1 MKNPIIKSLILLALL
16 SAMVFL
22 FISKV
27 QSSMIDF
34 EVNYTAGQR
43 LKWGEG
49 LYRVEDEHY
58 MFKYPPPAAILYV
71 PLTYLPLNEAKA
83 IWYFLVISSSAAIVL
98 LSKHFFLS
106 KRRPAGWTLFI
117 PLLVLSRYFFR
128 EIKLGQINA
137 LITVIIF
144 LMTAVL
150 IRSEKRLSWIQEVI
164 SGVLWGFAVV
174 LKTYALIFLPYLISR
189 KKVVPIV
196 SGLLFIGCA
205 IAAPSLYYGWNG
217 NKKVFQEW
225 IVSLT
230 QSTPKLLSTQDN
242 ISLFAFFA
250 KWTGD
255 ANWSVYPTLVSVLGL
270 ALLVFFV
277 IKKRSLVNDPAWLE
291 SSLLLICIPLV
302 SPLGWDYTLLMAFP
316 GLMIII
322 HHFSSFPKTGKVV
335 LIINLLI
342 ISFSLYDILG
352 RELYTSFMSLSI
364 ITINSLILVA
374 YLVYL
379 RFQKIF

>member
-1 MKNPIIKSLILLALL
+1 LLALL